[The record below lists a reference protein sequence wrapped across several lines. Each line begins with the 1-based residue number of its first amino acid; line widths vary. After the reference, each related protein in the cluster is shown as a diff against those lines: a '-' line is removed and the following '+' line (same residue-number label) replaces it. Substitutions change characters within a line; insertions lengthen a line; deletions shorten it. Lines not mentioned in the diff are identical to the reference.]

1 MNKTTNYEFNIP
13 YKADNESA
21 DIDPIS
27 DNFVTIDTELAKK
40 IDKINGKGLSTNDY
54 TDTDK
59 SIVDNVQEAL
69 AGKLDKKTGYSDSM
83 VYGVEPDGLQ
93 SVYPIMFVFDPNT
106 NVGGLPYYES
116 GGILKVGTP
125 TAEYDATNKSY
136 VDGAIESAI
145 TTTLNTEV

>member
-40 IDKINGKGLSTNDY
+40 VDKVEGKGLSTNDY

-59 SIVDNVQEAL
+59 SIVGNVQEAL
-69 AGKLDKKTGYSDSM
+69 ANKLDKKTGYSQSM
-83 VYGVEPDGLQ
+83 VYGVEPDDIQ
-93 SVYPIMFVFDPNT
+93 AVYPLMFTFDPDT
-106 NVGGLPYYES
+106 TVGGLPYYEA
-116 GGILKVGTP
+116 GGKLKVGTP
-125 TAEYDATNKSY
+125 ATQYDATNKSY
-136 VDGAIESAI
+136 VDNAIASAI